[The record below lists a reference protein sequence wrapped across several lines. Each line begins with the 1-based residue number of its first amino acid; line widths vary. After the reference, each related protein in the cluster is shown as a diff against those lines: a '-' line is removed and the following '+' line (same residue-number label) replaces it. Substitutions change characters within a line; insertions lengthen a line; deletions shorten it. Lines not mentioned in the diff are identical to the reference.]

1 MPQQS
6 LDFNPST
13 GDDTTGALRKLD
25 NNISDHETRIS
36 NISQTA
42 AAAMP
47 KAGGTFSGDV
57 NTQASNGQITTG
69 NNGAGNSHLFVRSAG
84 SGNAAYLSFITT
96 FGANFGVDVDG
107 QLAWGGY
114 SMGRRYVIWSEHNTT
129 VDGQGFVKK
138 L

>member
-1 MPQQS
+1 MTINRV
-6 LDFNPST
+6 DWKANP
-13 GDDTTGALRKLD
+13 
-25 NNISDHETRIS
+25 
-36 NISQTA
+36 TA
-42 AAAMP
+42 ALTVLDANCVDLDQRVTAAQAKADAAMP
-47 KAGGTFSGDV
+47 KTGGTFSGDV